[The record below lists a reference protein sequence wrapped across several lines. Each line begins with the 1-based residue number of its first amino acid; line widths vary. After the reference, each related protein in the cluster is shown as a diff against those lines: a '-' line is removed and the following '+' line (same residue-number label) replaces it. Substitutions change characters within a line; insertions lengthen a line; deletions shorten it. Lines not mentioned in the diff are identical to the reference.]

1 MKKDDLIYVDH
12 ILDSIKKIE
21 KYTDTLTIHDF
32 VENELVQDGVIRN
45 FEIIGEA
52 TKHLSKSFRD
62 KYSDIPWKQIA
73 GMRDILIHDYL
84 GIDIYSVWETIET
97 DIPQLKHQLS
107 RISKENSGN

>member
-1 MKKDDLIYVDH
+1 MIKDDLIYIDH

-21 KYTDTLTIHDF
+21 KYTDTLTIHEF

-52 TKHLSKSFRD
+52 TKHLSNSFRD

-84 GIDIYSVWETIET
+84 GIDIYAVWETIET
-97 DIPQLKHQLS
+97 NLPQLKRQLLS
-107 RISKENSGN
+107 IKK